1 MTSPVDP
8 NQICLTGENS
18 FIRLSAEPGGN
29 LTTRASHWRVLWS
42 PSGAGHV
49 LFLKSDDLSDN
60 PVRVYSDNIAL
71 TRYLQGEI
79 ESMLFPE
86 FANTSLPVI
95 GAEFSKSGDPANFWT
110 ETVAATDESV
120 VLSWYDFLTP
130 FMLNV
135 PGRQR
140 GRAPSRCV
148 QLFHTGSR
156 SPTDRGQ
163 TGSQR
168 RGIAG
173 KCAGRR
179 KVVRRAS
186 PGRKR
191 GSNHSSP
198 AGNRAGGQPKPKPRW
213 DVHLP
218 GAGNR
223 GGSLAGVFRP
233 LIAGP
238 SGSAVSP
245 RLSGWTA
252 RPGICRHAPAP
263 AALLPKHRLPVTSS
277 LAQPQTAS
285 SALKSGL

>member
-18 FIRLSAEPGGN
+18 FIRLSPEPGGN

-71 TRYLQGEI
+71 TRYLQDEI

-110 ETVAATDESV
+110 ETVAAAGESV

-135 PGRQR
+135 PAGSVEGRPHGVYSCFIPAR
-140 GRAPSRCV
+140 GA
-148 QLFHTGSR
+148 QLTVGGHTLS
-156 SPTDRGQ
+156 
-163 TGSQR
+163 
-168 RGIAG
+168 
-173 KCAGRR
+173 
-179 KVVRRAS
+179 
-186 PGRKR
+186 
-191 GSNHSSP
+191 
-198 AGNRAGGQPKPKPRW
+198 
-213 DVHLP
+213 
-218 GAGNR
+218 
-223 GGSLAGVFRP
+223 GV
-233 LIAGP
+233 
-238 SGSAVSP
+238 VSP
-245 RLSGWTA
+245 EMRG
-252 RPGICRHAPAP
+252 
-263 AALLPKHRLPVTSS
+263 AAQS
-277 LAQPQTAS
+277 S
-285 SALKSGL
+285 SACIAWSESWVKP